1 MLSLAQYYLVP
12 LGIALLIG
20 VAAGRWA
27 FARRAAPAEPEP
39 KDGSDA

>member
-1 MLSLAQYYLVP
+1 MLSLVQYYAVP

-27 FARRAAPAEPEP
+27 FAKRPAQDDIEP
-39 KDGSDA
+39 